1 MSRSRW
7 CRWWRRRRWCRWW
20 WVDERWNC
28 LTHDGMF
35 LSCAAANKPSRK
47 TKCQCWRCHVGTDK
61 LGRVTRGTL
70 GRFSAQHSNNPG
82 PRATVPFCL
91 FSILF
96 VFCRIQSE
104 RINQLPE
111 TASPLALLLFLCLC
125 LFCASLGASPLPAL
139 PLKSG
144 SQKATQGRWYGA
156 GTMPAAHTATCPTE
170 STATCD
176 WLDFFQ
182 MKMPLISKFG
192 SCCVIWYRPPLP

>member
-1 MSRSRW
+1 MCSSKKTIKKNKMSMLEMSCWNRQTGAGDEGVSQPNTATTQDPG
-7 CRWWRRRRWCRWW
+7 RRFPF
-20 WVDERWNC
+20 V
-28 LTHDGMF
+28 F
-35 LSCAAANKPSRK
+35 L
-47 TKCQCWRCHVGTDK
+47 V
-61 LGRVTRGTL
+61 
-70 GRFSAQHSNNPG
+70 FY
-82 PRATVPFCL
+82 L
-91 FSILF
+91 FS
-96 VFCRIQSE
+96 VESSQRES
-104 RINQLPE
+104 INYRRLPP
-111 TASPLALLLFLCLC
+111 PLALLLFLCLC